1 MNELLLSEITS
12 DEKSLLQA
20 LNLVEEFIFEE
31 KTASMQTL
39 LAPIIEQCNAVVVEI
54 EEPLQKAEVLIN
66 ELYVNHLMLD
76 IKRSSWPVLG
86 YQCNK
91 GFEHRLMAPMIK
103 AAVLCHII
111 QGCDFNADIVFIPDQ
126 VMVRIECDD
135 VYAIIFDPV
144 TGESI
149 SWQELDNRLEE
160 VEGDPLEYN
169 IPSIDIQTAVMEY
182 ISALKTSLIKELVF
196 DKALKCVDILL
207 ALRPDDPF
215 ERRDRGFL
223 LHQLDC
229 FKVAYDDY
237 KFFVESCP
245 KDPAAQLLKMQLENI
260 KISTPIIH

>member
-31 KTASMQTL
+31 KTASVQSL
-39 LAPIIEQCNAVVVEI
+39 LEPIIEQCNAVIAEI

-76 IKRSSWPVLG
+76 IKRSSWPVIG
-86 YQCNK
+86 YQCYK
-91 GFEHRLMAPMIK
+91 GFEHRLMTPMIK

-111 QGCDFNADIVFIPDQ
+111 QGCDFNTDLVFIPDQ
-126 VMVRIECDD
+126 IMVRVECDD

-149 SWQELDNRLEE
+149 SWQELDNRLDE
-160 VEGDPLEYN
+160 VGDDPQAYD
-169 IPSIDIQTAVMEY
+169 IPSVDTQTAILEY
-182 ISALKTSLIKELVF
+182 ISSLKGALINELVF